1 MEASFFFFEGWPK
14 WRPVFQPVPLFPPK
28 HIISLSLNIR
38 DFSGCD
44 VSEYNKSEQAA
55 CSNSLY

>member
-1 MEASFFFFEGWPK
+1 MEASFSTSSF
-14 WRPVFQPVPLFPPK
+14 VSPK